1 MDVNSLVE
9 KYQKI
14 VGRKEAIE
22 NSLRQKEDELSL
34 ILSHKTNAEYALEII
49 QKVALETQSSLKYN
63 IEAPVTAALEA
74 ILDEPYEF
82 KLNFDIKRNKTE
94 CALKF
99 SRNGLEVTPKDAS
112 GGTALDIAS
121 IALRIALHSIA
132 VNKTKPIFILDE
144 STKHVSADKRE
155 AVSTLIK
162 ELSDKL
168 GIQFIIVSHDEKLTA
183 SADSVFRVTLRN
195 GVSSIK
201 KASL

>member
-14 VGRKEAIE
+14 VGRKEAVE

-99 SRNGLEVTPKDAS
+99 SRNGSEVTPKDAS

-121 IALRIALHSIA
+121 LALRIALHSIA
-132 VNKTKPIFILDE
+132 VNKTEPMFILDE

-183 SADSVFRVTLRN
+183 SADSVFRVALRN